1 MLETD
6 PDCCF
11 TQETFALS
19 NEFRNSADKVLEQR
33 LIPTLF
39 IYHKSEA
46 YPGAKLIPIRL
57 LRLLFTKL
65 SGFHEYRGSP
75 RPLPYMKDLIY
86 NRIGNIDSACLM
98 ETSIVSQID
107 VSKFKQIVLLWPD
120 ANGMGWFNIER
131 QIFKRKQADTQ
142 VYVLNGR
149 RRLFEL
155 PRKQWRSFRVKRFLE
170 KTFLL
175 EVGVL
180 LLFIVTAPILALWD
194 AMADGVRRNQ

>member
-1 MLETD
+1 MHNTYLS
-6 PDCCF
+6 CCF
-11 TQETFALS
+11 AQESPALS
-19 NEFRNSADKVLEQR
+19 DPSKQR

-39 IYHKSEA
+39 IYHKSET
-46 YPGAKLIPIRL
+46 YPGAKLIPIRS
-57 LRLLFTKL
+57 LRLLFFKL

-75 RPLPYMKDLIY
+75 RPLSYMKELMHS
-86 NRIGNIDSACLM
+86 RIGKINSSDM
-98 ETSIVSQID
+98 TETSIVSQVD
-107 VSKFKQIVLLWPD
+107 VSKFQQIILLWPD

-131 QIFKRKQADTQ
+131 QIFKRKQADAP

-194 AMADGVRRNQ
+194 GLTDECGGVND